1 MYSSSTHESSTA
13 WKPKTSRVP
22 ISQLVR
28 YASVQRLLCKLKW
41 ALVLLTLSI
50 LIGLLYLLLA
60 AIDILS
66 LEIPSWAD
74 VLMIA
79 LGLALLGSTICLL
92 ALGAI
97 AFRAEELADV
107 FEE

>member
-28 YASVQRLLCKLKW
+28 YASVRRLLCKLKW
-41 ALVLLTLSI
+41 ALGLFTLSI